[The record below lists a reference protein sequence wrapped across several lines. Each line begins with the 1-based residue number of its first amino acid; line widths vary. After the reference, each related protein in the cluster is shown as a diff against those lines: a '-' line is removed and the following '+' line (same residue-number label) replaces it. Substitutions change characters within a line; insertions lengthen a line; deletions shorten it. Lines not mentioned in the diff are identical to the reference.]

1 MFITIFKIRK
11 LFIRYSSCFCW
22 DILETHLVSI
32 KFWKN
37 SATLCA
43 VEHTQTQNCLS
54 VFEHFVAPKGLKQE
68 KKTIIFWGETW
79 QSIWNA
85 LLKGTFCM
93 SLPKRAETLCTLSSY
108 AHQEGEKYSNE
119 TRTLKETF
127 LKNVGPNRS
136 SLSGEFINYYEDVC
150 ICFCNFNVFIDNYK
164 LWFREKGRYCIHM
177 NIFSSAR
184 GSANYLWWWEES
196 RKGEGGGGTGKD
208 LSYINTCQ
216 ICYEWSRGCRFG
228 WGRYMACWV

>member
-68 KKTIIFWGETW
+68 KKTIIFLRRNLTINLECVVERDILYESTQKSRNPVYTVFLCSSGRREIFKWDKNPERNFFKKCRAKPIEPIRRIY
-79 QSIWNA
+79 Q
-85 LLKGTFCM
+85 LLW
-93 SLPKRAETLCTLSSY
+93 R
-108 AHQEGEKYSNE
+108 
-119 TRTLKETF
+119 R
-127 LKNVGPNRS
+127 V
-136 SLSGEFINYYEDVC
+136 
-150 ICFCNFNVFIDNYK
+150 
-164 LWFREKGRYCIHM
+164 
-177 NIFSSAR
+177 
-184 GSANYLWWWEES
+184 YL
-196 RKGEGGGGTGKD
+196 
-208 LSYINTCQ
+208 LL
-216 ICYEWSRGCRFG
+216 
-228 WGRYMACWV
+228 